1 MTEFDRM
8 TEIIEIVAKQMADVM
23 FSAGCDDC
31 PADTGKCDVMTCTD
45 AWIAWLRREVEKWKL
60 S

>member
-1 MTEFDRM
+1 MTNFDRM

-45 AWIAWLRREVEKWKL
+45 AWIAWLRREVEK
-60 S
+60 